1 MKLEVIMDYKENYQS
16 WYENDKFDDFTKKEL
31 EEIKGDDEEIKDR
44 FYSSLE
50 FGTAGLRGKLGAG
63 TNRMNVYMVSQ
74 ATQGFADTI
83 AEMGDDAK
91 KAGVAIAY
99 DVRHKSEE
107 FARVTAEVFAAN
119 GIKVYIHK
127 EIQPTPVLS
136 YTVRKLKTSAG
147 VMVTAS
153 HNPMEYNGY
162 KAYNSEGSQ
171 ILDETANKILAHIK
185 EHPDF
190 FEIPRIDFDKGI
202 EDGIIQ
208 WVGDDLIEDY
218 VKEVLSCAINEDV
231 DKDINIVYT
240 PLNGCGNKLVR
251 RILDERGFA
260 NIHVVKEQEN
270 PDPNFTTVGYPN
282 PEDPKAFKLSEELG
296 KEVGADL
303 LLATD
308 PDSDRCAVEIKDA
321 SGEYV
326 FLTGNKIGS
335 LLTNYILEALDK
347 NGELPENG
355 AVVKSLVSTDLI
367 APICEK
373 YGVKKYDVLTGF
385 KNIYAVANDLEKNGE
400 GKFIFG
406 FEESIGYN
414 YKDFVRDKDAVNS
427 AMMIAEMAAYYKK
440 SGKSLLDVLEEI
452 YNEHGYYA
460 NEVVSITLTGLDGQ
474 ARIKRI
480 MEEVRKNPIDE
491 LGDLK
496 TDKIIDYK
504 FDETGLPKSNV
515 LKYYFNDKSWLSLR
529 PSGTEPKIK
538 MYVNAIDESKEKAAN
553 KKDALLSQMRNII
566 DNIQ

>member
-1 MKLEVIMDYKENYQS
+1 MDYKKSYEL
-16 WYENDKFDDFTKKEL
+16 WYNNDKFDEQTRKEL
-31 EEIKGDDEEIKDR
+31 EAIKNNDEEIKDR
-44 FYSSLE
+44 FYTSLE

-63 TNRMNVYMVSQ
+63 TNRMNDYMVAQ

-83 AEMGDDAK
+83 AEMGENAK
-91 KAGVAIAY
+91 KAGVAISY

-107 FARVTAEVFAAN
+107 FAHIAAEVFAAN

-136 YTVRKLKTSAG
+136 YTVRHLKTSAG

-171 ILDETANKILAHIK
+171 ILDETANKILGHIA
-185 EHPDF
+185 EHQDF
-190 FEIPRIDFDKGI
+190 FEIPRIDFNKGLD
-202 EDGIIQ
+202 DGIIE
-208 WVGDDLIEDY
+208 WVPESVIEDY
-218 VKEVLSCAINEDV
+218 VKEILDCTINDSDV

-240 PLNGCGNKLVR
+240 PLNGTGRKLVN
-251 RILDERGFA
+251 RILDERGFK
-260 NIHVVKEQEN
+260 NINIVAEQEN

-282 PEDPKAFKLSEELG
+282 PEMPAAFEYSEKLG
-296 KEVGADL
+296 KDVGADL

-308 PDSDRCAVEIKDA
+308 PDADRCAVEVNDGN
-321 SGEYV
+321 GEYV

-335 LLTNYILEALDK
+335 LLTNYILSALK
-347 NGELPENG
+347 ENGELPENG
-355 AVVKSLVSTDLI
+355 AVVKSLVTTDLI

-385 KNIYAVANDLEKNGE
+385 KNIFAVANELDKTGD

-427 AMMIAEMAAYYKK
+427 AMMISEMAGFYKK
-440 SGKSLLDVLEEI
+440 QGKTLLDVLEDI
-452 YNEHGYYA
+452 YKEHGYYA
-460 NEVVSITLTGLDGQ
+460 NDVISITLQGMDGQ
-474 ARIKRI
+474 ERIGRI
-480 MEEVRKNPIDE
+480 MEEVRNNSIKE
-491 LGDLK
+491 LANLS
-496 TDKIIDYK
+496 TDHIIDYK
-504 FDETGLPKSNV
+504 LDETGLPKSNV
-515 LKYYFNDKSWLSLR
+515 LKYYFNDSSWLALR

-538 MYVNAIDESKEKAAN
+538 IYVNAVADTKDEAEDKKEQLVKE
-553 KKDALLSQMRNII
+553 MRQII
-566 DNIQ
+566 DSVE

>member
-1 MKLEVIMDYKENYQS
+1 MDYKERFKT
-16 WYENDKFDDFTKKEL
+16 WLDNDKFDEETKKEL
-31 EEIKGDDEEIKDR
+31 REIADNDEEIKDR
-44 FYSSLE
+44 FYTSLE

-63 TNRMNVYMVSQ
+63 TNRMNKYMVAQ
-74 ATQGFADTI
+74 ASQGFADTI
-83 AEMGDDAK
+83 SEMDEEAK
-91 KAGVAIAY
+91 KRGVAIAY

-107 FARVTAEVFAAN
+107 FAKITASVFAAN

-136 YTVRKLKTSAG
+136 YTVRKLNTACG

-162 KAYNSEGSQ
+162 KAYNEEGSQ
-171 ILDETANKILAHIK
+171 ILDETANKILGHIE

-190 FEIPRIDFDKGI
+190 FEIPQIEFEKGI
-202 EDGIIQ
+202 EDGIIS
-208 WVGDDLIEDY
+208 WVDDSLIEDY
-218 VKEVLSCAINEDV
+218 VKEVLACTINEDI

-251 RILDERGFA
+251 RILDERGFK
-260 NIHVVKEQEN
+260 NIHIVREQEN

-282 PEDPKAFKLSEELG
+282 PEMPEAFEYSEKLG
-296 KEVGADL
+296 KEVKADL

-308 PDSDRCAVEIKDA
+308 PDSDRCAVEVYDENN
-321 SGEYV
+321 GEFV

-355 AVVKSLVSTDLI
+355 AVVKSLVSSDLVS
-367 APICEK
+367 PICQK

-385 KNIYAVANDLEKNGE
+385 KNIYAVANELEKTGE

-427 AMMIAEMAAYYKK
+427 AMMIAEMSAYYKK
-440 SGKSLLDVLEEI
+440 QDKSLLDVLEEI
-452 YNEHGYYA
+452 YKEHGYYSNDVIA
-460 NEVVSITLTGLDGQ
+460 ITLQGIEGQ
-474 ARIKRI
+474 ERIGRI
-480 MEEVRKNPIDE
+480 MESFRTNPLSE
-491 LGDLK
+491 LSGLK
-496 TDKIIDYK
+496 VEKIIDYK
-504 FDETGLPKSNV
+504 FDDTGLPKSNV
-515 LKYYFNDKSWLSLR
+515 LKYYFNENSWLALR

-538 MYVNAIDESKEKAAN
+538 MYINAVGDSKESAQNKKESIIEEMNKLIDEIK
-553 KKDALLSQMRNII
+553 
-566 DNIQ
+566 

>member
-1 MKLEVIMDYKENYQS
+1 MDYKKSYEL
-16 WYENDKFDDFTKKEL
+16 WYNNDKFDEQTRKEL
-31 EEIKGDDEEIKDR
+31 EAIKDNDEEIKDR
-44 FYSSLE
+44 FYTSLE

-63 TNRMNVYMVSQ
+63 TNRMNDYMVAQ

-83 AEMGDDAK
+83 AEMGENAK
-91 KAGVAIAY
+91 KAGVAISY

-107 FARVTAEVFAAN
+107 FAHIAAEVFAAN

-136 YTVRKLKTSAG
+136 YTVRHLKTSAG

-171 ILDETANKILAHIK
+171 ILDETANKILGHIA
-185 EHPDF
+185 EHQDF
-190 FEIPRIDFDKGI
+190 FEIPRIDFNKGLD
-202 EDGIIQ
+202 DGIIE
-208 WVGDDLIEDY
+208 WVPESVIEDY
-218 VKEVLSCAINEDV
+218 VKEILDCTINDSDV

-240 PLNGCGNKLVR
+240 PLNGTGRKLVN
-251 RILDERGFA
+251 RILDERGFK
-260 NIHVVKEQEN
+260 NINIVAEQEN

-282 PEDPKAFKLSEELG
+282 PEMPAAFEYSEKLG
-296 KEVGADL
+296 KDVGADL

-308 PDSDRCAVEIKDA
+308 PDADRCAVEVNDGN
-321 SGEYV
+321 GEYV

-335 LLTNYILEALDK
+335 LLTNYILSALK
-347 NGELPENG
+347 ENGELPENG
-355 AVVKSLVSTDLI
+355 AVVKSLVTTDLI

-385 KNIYAVANDLEKNGE
+385 KNIFAVANELDKTGD

-427 AMMIAEMAAYYKK
+427 AMMISEMAGFYKK
-440 SGKSLLDVLEEI
+440 QGKTLLDVLEDI
-452 YNEHGYYA
+452 YKEHGYYA
-460 NEVVSITLTGLDGQ
+460 NDVISITLQGMDGQ
-474 ARIKRI
+474 ERIGRI
-480 MEEVRKNPIDE
+480 MEEVRNNSIKE
-491 LGDLK
+491 LANLS
-496 TDKIIDYK
+496 TDHIIDYK
-504 FDETGLPKSNV
+504 LDETGLPKSNV
-515 LKYYFNDKSWLSLR
+515 LKYYFNDSSWLALR

-538 MYVNAIDESKEKAAN
+538 IYVNAVADTKNEAEDKKEQLVKE
-553 KKDALLSQMRNII
+553 MRQII
-566 DNIQ
+566 DSVE